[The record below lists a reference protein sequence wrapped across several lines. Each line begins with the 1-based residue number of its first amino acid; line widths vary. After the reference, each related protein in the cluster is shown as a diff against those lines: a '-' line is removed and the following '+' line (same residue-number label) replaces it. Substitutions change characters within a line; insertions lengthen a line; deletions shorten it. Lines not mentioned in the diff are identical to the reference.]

1 MIERLSNKVKEIK
14 TSLSQNNN
22 NWEEAFYFLLGK
34 HWGMNVNSPPF
45 EWMVRST
52 PLTIVKRH
60 VDNLFQL
67 EALFMG
73 QANLLEDT
81 FMDAYMIKLQNEYLF
96 LKRKYGLKPIEKS
109 AWKLMRMRPSNFPSQ
124 RIASFA
130 ALFYHRPNIFQK
142 IIQES
147 NLEEAKEIF
156 NYSISEYWKNHYLP
170 DKPTS
175 KPIQGNGVSF
185 IHNLF
190 INCLVPFLFCFGR
203 ERNHE
208 EIEQKAMD
216 WAGKIKAE
224 SNYITKKFINNNIR
238 PNNSIE
244 SQGML
249 QQFNYYCKFKKCL
262 DCSVGTYLLKN

>member
-1 MIERLSNKVKEIK
+1 
-14 TSLSQNNN
+14 
-22 NWEEAFYFLLGK
+22 
-34 HWGMNVNSPPF
+34 
-45 EWMVRST
+45 
-52 PLTIVKRH
+52 
-60 VDNLFQL
+60 
-67 EALFMG
+67 
-73 QANLLEDT
+73 
-81 FMDAYMIKLQNEYLF
+81 MDAYMIKLQNEYLF

-156 NYSISEYWKNHYLP
+156 NYGISEYWKNHYLP

-203 ERNHE
+203 ERHHE
-208 EIEQKAMD
+208 EIEEKAMD

-224 SNYITKKFINNNIR
+224 SNYITKKFMNNNIR